1 MWVGIENRSGG
12 NRIEI
17 NQSQMDFL
25 ENGYHTLRKKILKQK
40 LGFFLEKKT
49 LATICDWLPAPF

>member
-12 NRIEI
+12 NGIEI

-25 ENGYHTLRKKILKQK
+25 ENGYHTLRKKS
-40 LGFFLEKKT
+40 
-49 LATICDWLPAPF
+49 